1 MAKLTNISFPQYMA
15 VLFILIGAAIVFTS
29 DEAGTLL
36 MLAVGVA
43 SIVGIAALIAPKG
56 TFEEFDEFSDIL
68 DAPEEE

>member
-1 MAKLTNISFPQYMA
+1 M
-15 VLFILIGAAIVFTS
+15 VFTS

-68 DAPEEE
+68 DAPEEEKNN